1 MRKSIMLVMS
11 LLMTISMVY
20 GQKPSGYNL
29 KNGDKFSVTK
39 VNKVTTIQEAM
50 GQTIETK
57 EEDTNMEEL
66 EVIAVNGDV
75 YTIKVTS
82 IRKIINISSPM
93 MSQVVDTEQAGP
105 QNAPFKKMI
114 GKSFSFKMD
123 KKGQV
128 LELLGLD
135 NMKAAMRKEM
145 MAGQFPEAT
154 EDLLSVYEY
163 NTVKNKLEDQFA
175 IYNNGAG
182 GTWSK
187 KSTVVTSSVPVEVTT
202 NYRWD
207 NDKTI
212 LAQAD
217 MVVNSSVNMGGMDIK
232 FALSGDQ
239 KTIIDLDPSNGLPSK
254 TQVIQEL
261 KGSMNAQNTDI
272 PMTATTETTTTV
284 VKK

>member
-1 MRKSIMLVMS
+1 MRKSIMLVVS

-20 GQKPSGYNL
+20 GQRPSGYNL
-29 KNGDKFSVTK
+29 KNGDKYNVTK

-57 EEDTNMEEL
+57 EEETNMEEL

-75 YTIKVTS
+75 YTIKVTT
-82 IRKIINISSPM
+82 IRKVINISSPM

-114 GKSFSFKMD
+114 GKSFSFTMN

-154 EDLLSVYEY
+154 EDLLSVYDY
-163 NTVKNKLEDQFA
+163 KTVKNNLEDQFG
-175 IYNNGAG
+175 IYNKGAG
-182 GTWSK
+182 DAWSK
-187 KSTVVTSSVPVEVTT
+187 KGTVVTSSVPVEVTT

-217 MVVNSSVNMGGMDIK
+217 IVVNSSVNMGGMDIK

-239 KTIIDLDPSNGLPSK
+239 KTIIDLDSSNGVPSK

-272 PMTATTETTTTV
+272 PMTATTEMTITL